1 MSQFFAVVLRELLI
15 FKKRLFKQLISYTI
29 SPLLFLVTFGWGFGD
44 KVDIDGTPYI
54 VYMIPGLIA
63 MNSMRHSFS
72 LSTEINISRFYW
84 KTFDEISST
93 PIRDVAYTSGEM
105 ISGVIKGM
113 IASFIVIL
121 LSILFKV
128 FFRINLLF
136 LVSVFLNTSL
146 FSLLGIITA
155 MSVRNHA
162 DQAMMNNFII
172 TPMSFLCNTFFPL
185 RTYPIWVRWIINVLP
200 LTHSAKCIR
209 ASLLGI
215 EFPIGSLIYLVFF
228 SVLSY
233 IIAVLVI
240 KKSKD

>member
-15 FKKRLFKQLISYTI
+15 FKKRLFKQLMSYTI

-54 VYMIPGLIA
+54 IYMIPGLIA

-84 KTFDEISST
+84 KTFDEIRST

-121 LSILFKV
+121 LFVMKFNQLTIKEASQKLDKGEITSVELTEACYRSAKEGK
-128 FFRINLLF
+128 RINL
-136 LVSVFLNTSL
+136 
-146 FSLLGIITA
+146 
-155 MSVRNHA
+155 
-162 DQAMMNNFII
+162 
-172 TPMSFLCNTFFPL
+172 PL
-185 RTYPIWVRWIINVLP
+185 
-200 LTHSAKCIR
+200 
-209 ASLLGI
+209 
-215 EFPIGSLIYLVFF
+215 
-228 SVLSY
+228 
-233 IIAVLVI
+233 
-240 KKSKD
+240 